1 MSIVENITE
10 GEIMNEIIKQLISS
24 SPDQMISYADYIG
37 AALYHP
43 EKGYYMKKNQK
54 IGKTGDYYTTSNVS
68 NIYGYLLGKWFALSA
83 EKLGLEPVVM
93 EIGGGTG
100 RFARDFVQG
109 WTELSDLVL
118 TYYLVEVSPF
128 HREVQAQLLTG
139 LNQVEIVQIS
149 TVGEAGMKEGLVFS
163 NELFDAFPV
172 HVVEKKDGMVFEVF
186 VAYENDQFI
195 EKKKPLMNE
204 GIIAYI
210 HEQGIELVDSQRMEV
225 PLAMEPFVKSIA
237 DHLDKGIMISADY
250 GYSNEEW
257 QSPARRNGSL
267 RGYFQHQMYHDILQ
281 NPGDMDITSHVHFDA
296 LIAQG
301 EKHGLHFFQKKR
313 QDEFLISLGILDE
326 LKDHFDP
333 NPFSEASKRNRA
345 IRSLILPGS
354 ISQSFEIIIQGK
366 DIDTPPDQLFSK

>member
-1 MSIVENITE
+1 MK
-10 GEIMNEIIKQLISS
+10 EIIKQLISS
-24 SPDQMISYADYIG
+24 SPDRMISYADYIG

-54 IGKTGDYYTTSNVS
+54 IGKTGDFYTTSNVS
-68 NIYGYLLGKWFALSA
+68 NIYGYLLGKWFAAAA
-83 EKLGLEPVVM
+83 EKLGLEPSVM
-93 EIGGGTG
+93 EIGGGSG

-118 TYYLVEVSPF
+118 TYYLVEVSPY
-128 HREVQAQLLTG
+128 HREVQAELVSG
-139 LNQVEIVQIS
+139 LSQVKIVQIS
-149 TVGEAGMKEGLVFS
+149 SVEEAGMKEGLVFS

-172 HVVEKKDGMVFEVF
+172 HVVEKKDGVVFEVF

-195 EKKKPLMNE
+195 EKKQPLMNE
-204 GIIAYI
+204 GIIAYM
-210 HEQGIELVDSQRMEV
+210 HEQGIELVDSQRIEV
-225 PLAMEPFVKSIA
+225 PLAMEPFIKSIA
-237 DHLDKGIMISADY
+237 DHLEKGIMLSADY
-250 GYSNEEW
+250 GYSNKEW
-257 QSPARRNGSL
+257 QNPAHRNGSL
-267 RGYFQHQMYHDILQ
+267 RGYYQHQMYHDILQ

-301 EKHGLHFFQKKR
+301 EKYGLQFFQKKR
-313 QDEFLISLGILDE
+313 QDEFLISIGILDE
-326 LKDHFDP
+326 LKDHFDS

-366 DIDTPPDQLFSK
+366 AIDTEPDQLFSK